1 LSGNPAILSGVSA
14 LMDVI
19 RQVVEEWCQLADA
32 EDVVM
37 NLKGQLKLYLEH
49 TGMSA
54 SQLAKKSSVPRQ
66 SLSDWIS
73 GSKPRDIAQVKR
85 VAEVLGTSVD
95 HLVFGNGLD
104 NKSQKITELDALLG
118 DEWIS
123 GLFEVR
129 FRRVRK

>member
-1 LSGNPAILSGVSA
+1 
-14 LMDVI
+14 
-19 RQVVEEWCQLADA
+19 VEEWYRLVDA

-37 NLKGQLKLYLEH
+37 NLKSQLKLYLEH

-66 SLSDWIS
+66 SLSDWIN

-85 VAEVLGTSVD
+85 VAAVLGTSVD

-104 NKSQKITELDALLG
+104 GNAKKVTELDALLG